1 MQLTMPE
8 TGRVSTRMEWN
19 AGETRLR
26 GETYV
31 LVPCEATGLQRVC
44 DVVSTALSGV
54 VWGRVRPPGSVSLVF
69 RLLRLPP
76 QGSKLYELTSG
87 SYVKIDDGV
96 SPASYVRI

>member
-31 LVPCEATGLQRVC
+31 LVPCEATGQQRVC
-44 DVVSTALSGV
+44 DALFQGPCETA
-54 VWGRVRPPGSVSLVF
+54 WVSLPCLSF
-69 RLLRLPP
+69 AAA
-76 QGSKLYELTSG
+76 GIEIYELTSG

>member
-44 DVVSTALSGV
+44 DALFQ
-54 VWGRVRPPGSVSLVF
+54 RR
-69 RLLRLPP
+69 
-76 QGSKLYELTSG
+76 
-87 SYVKIDDGV
+87 
-96 SPASYVRI
+96 